1 MQELR
6 QTIGKNIVLLR
17 TQAKQTQAEF
27 AQQLNY
33 TDKAVSK
40 WERGDSVPDIT
51 VLKQI
56 ADRFGVT
63 VDYLLHEHTEQDR
76 VQLAEEVR
84 DKRRN
89 HLLISAI
96 AVLGVWFL
104 ALLVFSVV
112 YAVTHARLWQAFA
125 AAFPA
130 SLVVALVFNSIWGGR
145 RWNYLIIS
153 LLIWSVLLL
162 LYVLLLQYNPWS
174 IFLIGIPGQIVVL
187 LSSRIRLP
195 VKRRRA
201 KTTESKTNPCEE

>member
-56 ADRFGVT
+56 ADQFGVT

-89 HLLISAI
+89 HFLISAI

-112 YAVTHARLWQAFA
+112 YAATHARLWQAFA

-130 SLVVALVFNSIWGGR
+130 SLVVALVFNSIWGRR

-162 LYVLLLQYNPWS
+162 LYLLLLQYNPWS

-201 KTTESKTNPCEE
+201 KATESKTNPCEE